1 MVESGRADVDGK
13 STVMPWLGSG
23 FEACRPLEYGSLAR
37 GPGVT
42 ESIATG
48 ALEHDVLSRLWLMEK
63 PATPREVLDALDS
76 DLAYTTILTILTH
89 LWRKGLVNR
98 RRRGRAYEYA
108 PALSEAELAAQRMQA
123 ALGATSDRKAALIGF
138 ARSLSAREAR
148 ALRELLGASRG
159 RG

>member
-1 MVESGRADVDGK
+1 M
-13 STVMPWLGSG
+13 
-23 FEACRPLEYGSLAR
+23 
-37 GPGVT
+37 T
-42 ESIATG
+42 ESIVTG
-48 ALEHDVLSRLWLMEK
+48 ALEHEVLSRLWLMEE

-98 RRRGRAYEYA
+98 RRRGRAYEYS
-108 PALSEAELAAQRMQA
+108 PALTEADLTAQRMQA
-123 ALGATSDRKAALIGF
+123 ALGTTSDRKAALTGF

-148 ALRELLGASRG
+148 ALRELLDPSRG